1 MEKADIATFLRQF
14 TIFKNLSEAELTFL
28 SDYAKKKHY
37 ASNTHVFMQDEPLL
51 NVYFIQSGKVKIYK
65 TDIDGNEQI
74 VNILQKDDM
83 FPHQGF
89 FQKGNYPAHAEVIE
103 EATLIFIPIDSFE
116 QFLLTHPEVCVKMFR
131 VLSDMIIDLQS
142 RLEQKILYNVR
153 EQIILML
160 MRLCKRNGEKLNDET
175 YRLTVPFTNQELA
188 NMIGTSRETISRT
201 LSSFKKEDIV
211 DTDKNGHL
219 VIRYQALEEKVL
231 Q

>member
-1 MEKADIATFLRQF
+1 
-14 TIFKNLSEAELTFL
+14 
-28 SDYAKKKHY
+28 
-37 ASNTHVFMQDEPLL
+37 
-51 NVYFIQSGKVKIYK
+51 
-65 TDIDGNEQI
+65 
-74 VNILQKDDM
+74 
-83 FPHQGF
+83 
-89 FQKGNYPAHAEVIE
+89 
-103 EATLIFIPIDSFE
+103 
-116 QFLLTHPEVCVKMFR
+116 MFR